1 MTTQNWTRII
11 GYAAAAMMLL
21 LGLAVLAGFIR
32 MPQGPAVRTVF
43 GVVLLLYAGYRLA
56 VLRLKPRRRRDDRT
70 RPFIILL
77 IAVGLSSCQKSK
89 TVEDTVESGTLA
101 IAVSESHAPLMR
113 AQAELFMRLYTKA
126 HITILPMQT
135 RQAAVTLLNDSL
147 PCAVLDRP
155 FNAEEDSVAAQ
166 SKFRIDSVVIAKDAI
181 AVVVNLFND
190 LERITPEGLR
200 AVLEGRITDWSR
212 IPGAGLSGRIQTV
225 STGINSGAYE
235 LLRERFSLIPEG
247 FVPAVRAADQNE
259 VIRTVADRLGGLGF
273 VSLACLKDTSALRV
287 EKQKIRA
294 LDMIGADSSG
304 APVVQKLHQAN
315 VYIGKY
321 PLHYPVVMY
330 VCGARSRLA
339 LGFSGFIASTQGQ
352 QLFLN
357 RGLVPATTPVRLVQ
371 LTSGSPE

>member
-1 MTTQNWTRII
+1 MTNLNLTRII
-11 GYAAAAMMLL
+11 GYTAAAMMVL
-21 LGLAVLAGFIR
+21 LGVAVLAGWIR
-32 MPQGPAVRTVF
+32 MPQGPVVRTVF

-56 VLRLKPRRRRDDRT
+56 VLRLKPRRRRNDRPG
-70 RPFIILL
+70 PFVILL
-77 IAVGLSSCQKSK
+77 LAVGLSSCQKSK

-113 AQAELFMRLYTKA
+113 AQAEMFMRLYTKA

-190 LERITPEGLR
+190 LERITPDGLR
-200 AVLEGRITDWSR
+200 AILEGRIADWSR

-235 LLRERFSLIPEG
+235 LLRRRFSLIPEG
-247 FVPAVRAADQNE
+247 FAPVVRAADQNE
-259 VIRTVADRLGGLGF
+259 VIRIVADRLGGLGF

-315 VYIGKY
+315 VFIGKY

-330 VCGARSRLA
+330 VCGAKSRLA
-339 LGFSGFIASTQGQ
+339 LGFSGFVASTQGQ